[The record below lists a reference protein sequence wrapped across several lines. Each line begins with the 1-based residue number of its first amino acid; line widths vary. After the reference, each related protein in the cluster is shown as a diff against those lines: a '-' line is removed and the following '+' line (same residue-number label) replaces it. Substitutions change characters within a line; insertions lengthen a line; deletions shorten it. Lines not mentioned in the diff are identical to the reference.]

1 MAWLTDMRIRSFDIG
16 NYFAS
21 ERTDRLTLVASTK
34 GVWYVIATVLGAW
47 MYCLFVYS

>member
-16 NYFAS
+16 DSFAS
-21 ERTDRLTLVASTK
+21 ERTDRLTLLASTN
-34 GVWYVIATVLGAW
+34 GVWYVIATVLGVE